1 VGDDS
6 PYLFILDNDLKII
19 DQKELIDTKSLNET
33 RIKKSKKPD
42 FEAFEKINDQ
52 EFVIFGSG
60 SKLPERG
67 IFIKILLENNKI
79 NKIMKYDITHFYQE
93 LKKLPEFLN
102 SEINIEAAAYQ
113 NNTIYLFNR
122 IKNVVIAIN
131 YQDLIAYFE
140 HQKPLPKMVLTTFI
154 LPQINHIEAG
164 FSGAICLE
172 NQNKI
177 LFTASYENTD
187 NAYNDG
193 EILGSIIGIINI
205 NEGLLNPEIKTC
217 TIPNLN
223 NKLKV
228 ESITI
233 ENEVSNH
240 EIKLV
245 LITDDDL
252 GNSIFINGILK
263 FL

>member
-1 VGDDS
+1 
-6 PYLFILDNDLKII
+6 
-19 DQKELIDTKSLNET
+19 
-33 RIKKSKKPD
+33 
-42 FEAFEKINDQ
+42 
-52 EFVIFGSG
+52 
-60 SKLPERG
+60 
-67 IFIKILLENNKI
+67 
-79 NKIMKYDITHFYQE
+79 
-93 LKKLPEFLN
+93 
-102 SEINIEAAAYQ
+102 
-113 NNTIYLFNR
+113 
-122 IKNVVIAIN
+122 
-131 YQDLIAYFE
+131 
-140 HQKPLPKMVLTTFI
+140 MVLTTFI

-164 FSGAICLE
+164 FSGAIYLE

-205 NEGLLNPEIKTC
+205 NDGLLNPEIKTC

-240 EIKLV
+240 EIKLI